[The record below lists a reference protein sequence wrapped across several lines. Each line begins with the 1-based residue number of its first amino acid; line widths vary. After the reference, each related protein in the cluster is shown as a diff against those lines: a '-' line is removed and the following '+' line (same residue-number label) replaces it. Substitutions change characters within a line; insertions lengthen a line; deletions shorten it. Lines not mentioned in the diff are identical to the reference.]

1 LYNDLTFT
9 FSFHLDDDFGLDD
22 PLEEKEEEEEEVVDL
37 PMEMPEDK
45 TAELKEIMLKY
56 AKLQKE
62 LEDEKQ
68 RRDEEIAK
76 RDEEMKDMAKAIEVL
91 QSSMSEAAIDGDDQT
106 LISSTS
112 NSVHKPVT
120 SSSIGKP
127 TLNGYSLENSASYNN
142 PDTPYDGIVRNSK
155 RTYCESP
162 LEDTS
167 DCKSEDGQDPN
178 YNSPEDD
185 DDDDDKGQD
194 LNYDSPNDE
203 EEEEEEQD
211 LNYDSPNDE
220 EEEVEEKEKGKE
232 EEEEEQDLNYDSPDE
247 EPQPNARYNT
257 MPATSEPKSPINRS
271 NTL

>member
-1 LYNDLTFT
+1 MVSLLL
-9 FSFHLDDDFGLDD
+9 FSFYLDDDFGLDD
-22 PLEEKEEEEEEVVDL
+22 PLEEKEEEVDL
-37 PMEMPEDK
+37 PMEMSEDK

-62 LEDEKQ
+62 LEDEKR

-106 LISSTS
+106 FINPTT

-120 SSSIGKP
+120 SSSIDKP
-127 TLNGYSLENSASYNN
+127 TLNGYSLESSASYNN
-142 PDTPYDGIVRNSK
+142 PDRPYDGIVRTSK

-167 DCKSEDGQDPN
+167 DWKSEDGQDPN
-178 YNSPEDD
+178 YDSPEDD
-185 DDDDDKGQD
+185 DDDDEGQD

-203 EEEEEEQD
+203 EED
-211 LNYDSPNDE
+211 
-220 EEEVEEKEKGKE
+220 VEEKEQGEE

-247 EPQPNARYNT
+247 EPQPNVRYST
-257 MPATSEPKSPINRS
+257 MPTTSEPKTPINRS